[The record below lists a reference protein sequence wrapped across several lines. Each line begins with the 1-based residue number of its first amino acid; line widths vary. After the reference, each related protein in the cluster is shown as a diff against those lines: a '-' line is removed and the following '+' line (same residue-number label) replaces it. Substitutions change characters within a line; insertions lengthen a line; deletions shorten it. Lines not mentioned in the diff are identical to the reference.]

1 MWSIDIDFQDDRRE
15 EVIEYV
21 RRKYGEECV
30 SNIITY
36 GNMKSKSAIR
46 DVARIYD
53 HEPSFGDRIAKL
65 VPDGVKNLKQALDE
79 SEEFRNM
86 YNSNSDI
93 KAVVDTAITIE
104 GLPKSTGKHACFDE
118 NTLITTDKGLKRIVD
133 INIGDNV
140 LTHKRR
146 FKPVVDLIET
156 HTETVYTI
164 KATASAP
171 VKVTGN
177 HPFYVREMS
186 IQRLRKYKD
195 GIESSRKVYSEPK
208 WKDASELRVGKDY
221 IGIPIN
227 NKSIIPKYNNIK
239 LPFDN
244 NDFWW
249 ILGRYI
255 GDDWTEVA
263 KRKRVDG
270 SFREDK
276 RVVICCNHL
285 TFDEVSEIE
294 NKLISVGFSYRI
306 EKSRTTYKIYINDNK
321 ELFDY
326 LLSFGKYAHG
336 KHLNSDILNLPL
348 DMAKSFVEGYIGA
361 DGSYNKKTGRY
372 SFKTVSYNLAIGLM
386 QLINKVYLRPV
397 TFAVLPEK
405 EEQIE
410 GRTVLSKE
418 KYEMH
423 FTIDARQRDKS
434 FYEDGFIWTRV
445 SSIESIHKSQSMYN
459 LTVLDDSSYVA
470 HGLCVHNCGVIIA
483 PDAITNFIPQVVVL
497 DETGEKD
504 SKGSKIF
511 EPVMVT
517 QLDMAE
523 CEELG
528 LLKMDFLGL
537 RNLSV
542 IAGALN
548 LINKKRLLEGL
559 EPLIMDDIPITDPYA
574 FKHIQ
579 QGNTVG
585 VFQLESGGMTN
596 LVSETYPDIDNYIR
610 EYVQDKKVNEKGI
623 GVFDERFDA
632 LFERLIALI
641 SLYRPGPMDEIP
653 NYLNNM
659 NNPDDVKYD
668 APQLKDIL
676 SNTYGIIV
684 YQEQVM
690 HAVRQ
695 MAGFSAGQSD
705 IIRKAMGKICPTC

>member
-1 MWSIDIDFQDDRRE
+1 MRSIDIDFQDDRRE

-21 RRKYGEECV
+21 KRKYGEDCV

-36 GNMKSKSAIR
+36 GSMKSKSAIR

-118 NTLITTDKGLKRIVD
+118 NTLITTSNGLKRIADVT
-133 INIGDNV
+133 IGDYV
-140 LTHKRR
+140 LTHKMR

-156 HTETVYTI
+156 QTDTVYTVNI
-164 KATASAP
+164 KGLEP
-171 VKVTGN
+171 IKVTGN
-177 HPFYVREMS
+177 HPFYVREKINS
-186 IQRLRKYKD
+186 YYKPIWKSVERL
-195 GIESSRKVYSEPK
+195 ESHE
-208 WKDASELRVGKDY
+208 DY
-221 IGIPIN
+221 IAIPRRPDNFDFSEN
-227 NKSIIPKYNNIK
+227 NC
-239 LPFDN
+239 FV
-244 NDFWW
+244 
-249 ILGRYI
+249 
-255 GDDWTEVA
+255 DD
-263 KRKRVDG
+263 D
-270 SFREDK
+270 
-276 RVVICCNHL
+276 
-285 TFDEVSEIE
+285 
-294 NKLISVGFSYRI
+294 
-306 EKSRTTYKIYINDNK
+306 
-321 ELFDY
+321 
-326 LLSFGKYAHG
+326 
-336 KHLNSDILNLPL
+336 
-348 DMAKSFVEGYIGA
+348 
-361 DGSYNKKTGRY
+361 
-372 SFKTVSYNLAIGLM
+372 
-386 QLINKVYLRPV
+386 
-397 TFAVLPEK
+397 
-405 EEQIE
+405 
-410 GRTVLSKE
+410 
-418 KYEMH
+418 
-423 FTIDARQRDKS
+423 
-434 FYEDGFIWTRV
+434 FIWKQ
-445 SSIESIHKSQSMYN
+445 IESITVDKTSQKMYN

-470 HGLCVHNCGVIIA
+470 GGVVVHNCGVIIA